1 MSQLIPDDLD
11 EELGIPNDATL
22 VVPMPMQLTLIPQLD
37 NLRISD
43 FVTIASSSL
52 SSTSGNTS
60 GGDSSSS
67 TNPNFLTI
75 DISSKSSMR
84 GQSTPRCLIIG
95 RQASAADIRIDHK
108 SVSRRHTALFYYN
121 NSHSTNPKNSNG
133 NENGKGPVLV
143 VQDLGGKHGT
153 YIDNTRIETNGRLE
167 LPILRDDGSD
177 KEYYTIRIGNA
188 PLIFRVMIIAP
199 ATEKLDDLSQ
209 QSMQHESNEMG
220 GCREENAHD
229 DSHPRNAVTSSNN
242 DHDHGAK
249 DDTDNDVP
257 STRES
262 REAQIAAMVAS
273 FDADP
278 VYTKYFPTNEGGD
291 EGGDGEDDAVTKRM
305 SNLATEGGGS
315 NHAGRSDKD
324 ATNDTAK
331 SNNNEFNLPI
341 SSSIT
346 LAPGTNSF
354 SSSDITNTQLQ
365 AKASVTTLCFE
376 PSGARLAAAHR
387 DGTLRLYDFHGMH
400 ATADSENTYPPFRI
414 VDSENDPLDNTGRH
428 IITALAPSSTGAQWI
443 VGTTSA
449 QPKILD
455 REGRSTLFHFIK
467 GDIYVT
473 DSSNTKGHTAGVTG
487 VAFHPFVNETCWSC
501 GLDGSIRQW
510 DVSGRGKTQ
519 FNKLV
524 CQRLIGKLKNEKG
537 QRTQIVSNLSVHPG
551 GRKLVV
557 GTACG
562 SIQIWNCFGNM
573 VNSRP
578 LGAVYSA
585 HRHAKPV
592 TFVTFSGN
600 GERIASRSEADD
612 TVRIWDVNRMEKGAA
627 GSSSKK
633 RGGGGGD
640 HEHPPSLLLAV
651 CNDLPALNESATCAF
666 GPDGRILCAGTSVD
680 PRASTN
686 NACGQLKFYQLPE
699 VEKRSKDS
707 KEAKSKS
714 SSDRKTTP
722 HLDPIVVLNIAPNAS
737 VLGVQWHPKLNQIA
751 FGTSNGM

>member
-1 MSQLIPDDLD
+1 MSQIIPDDLD
-11 EELGIPNDATL
+11 EELGIPSDATL
-22 VVPMPMQLTLIPQLD
+22 VVPMPMQLALVPQLD
-37 NLRISD
+37 NLIISN
-43 FVTIASSSL
+43 FVTIAVSSL
-52 SSTSGNTS
+52 TSTSGNTS
-60 GGDSSSS
+60 GGNSSTS
-67 TNPNFLTI
+67 TNPNNLSV
-75 DISSKSSMR
+75 DISSASSMR
-84 GQSTPRCLIIG
+84 GQSSTPRCLIIG
-95 RQASAADIRIDHK
+95 RQASAADIRVDHK
-108 SVSRRHTALFYYN
+108 SVSRRHTALYYYN
-121 NSHSTNPKNSNG
+121 NTTNNANNVNG
-133 NENGKGPVLV
+133 NDNRRGPVLV

-153 YIDNTRIETNGRLE
+153 YVDNTRIETNGRVE
-167 LPILRDDGSD
+167 LPILREKGSD
-177 KEYYTIRIGNA
+177 KEYYTIQIGNA
-188 PLIFRVMIIAP
+188 PLICRAMMITL
-199 ATEKLDDLSQ
+199 ATENLDDISQ
-209 QSMQHESNEMG
+209 ESMQQEKNELG
-220 GCREENAHD
+220 ECREDPD
-229 DSHPRNAVTSSNN
+229 DKSHPRNAVANNNN
-242 DHDHGAK
+242 DDDDHGAK
-249 DDTDNDVP
+249 DSTDNVP

-273 FDADP
+273 LDADP
-278 VYTKYFPTNEGGD
+278 VYTKYFPIHEGGD
-291 EGGDGEDDAVTKRM
+291 EGGDGNDDCVTKRM
-305 SNLATEGGGS
+305 SNLVTEGGNG
-315 NHAGRSDKD
+315 AGNDKA
-324 ATNDTAK
+324 ATSTTAK
-331 SNNNEFNLPI
+331 TNNNEFNLPI

-346 LAPGTNSF
+346 LAPGSNSF

-400 ATADSENTYPPFRI
+400 ATSDSENTYPPFRI

-428 IITALAPSSTGAQWI
+428 IITALAPAATGAQWI

-487 VAFHPFVNETCWSC
+487 VAFHPFANETCWSC

-524 CQRLIGKLKNEKG
+524 CQRLVGKLKNEKG

-562 SIQIWNCFGNM
+562 SIQIWNCFGTM

-585 HRHAKPV
+585 HRDAKPV
-592 TFVTFSGN
+592 TFVSFSRN
-600 GERIASRSEADD
+600 GERIASRSESDD
-612 TVRIWDVNRMEKGAA
+612 TVRIWDVSRMEKGAA

-633 RGGGGGD
+633 MSHRGGGGDD
-640 HEHPPSLLLAV
+640 HVHPPSLLLAV
-651 CNDLPALNESATCAF
+651 CKDLPALNESATCAF
-666 GPDGRILCAGTSVD
+666 GPDGMILCAGTSVD

-699 VEKRSKDS
+699 EEKRSKDS
-707 KEAKSKS
+707 KVAKSKS
-714 SSDRKTTP
+714 SSDRKPSP
-722 HLDPIVVLNIAPNAS
+722 HLDPIVMLNVAPNAS